1 MSKQELTNTFCTVL
15 KDFLGDMYNSYP
27 EASLMMLRQATSAM
41 ILTDSNGV
49 VLNFM
54 YCVEKYTT
62 KILAKD
68 ESFFL
73 DGGLEGDLSQGEYS
87 FLLDELKK
95 ISTIWRNPD
104 TTTKTK
110 ASIWKYLQ
118 ILVKLGKSISKM

>member
-1 MSKQELTNTFCTVL
+1 MSKQELTHTFCTVL
-15 KDFLGDMYNSYP
+15 KDFLSDMYNSYP
-27 EASLMMLRQATSAM
+27 DASLMMLRQMTSGM
-41 ILTDSNGV
+41 IMTDPNGV
-49 VLNFM
+49 VVNFM
-54 YCVEKYTT
+54 YCVDKYTT
-62 KILAKD
+62 KILSKD

-95 ISTIWRNPD
+95 ISTIWRDPG
-104 TTTKTK
+104 TSAKTK

>member
-15 KDFLGDMYNSYP
+15 KDFLSDMYNSYP
-27 EASLMMLRQATSAM
+27 DTSLMMLRQATSAM
-41 ILTDSNGV
+41 VLTDPNGV
-49 VLNFM
+49 VVNFM

-73 DGGLEGDLSQGEYS
+73 DGGLEGELSQGEYS

-95 ISTIWRNPD
+95 ISIIWRNPE
-104 TTTKTK
+104 TSAKTK

>member
-15 KDFLGDMYNSYP
+15 KDFLSDMYNSYP
-27 EASLMMLRQATSAM
+27 DASLMMLRQMTSAM
-41 ILTDSNGV
+41 IMTDPNGV

-54 YCVEKYTT
+54 FCVEKYSG
-62 KILAKD
+62 KILNKD

-73 DGGLEGDLSQGEYS
+73 DGGLESELSQGEYS

-95 ISTIWRNPD
+95 ISSIWRNPE
-104 TTTKTK
+104 TSAKTK